1 MASYQE
7 HALDGASPVD
17 LVVALYDGIIRFL
30 YAAITSVDRGDING
44 RRIAVKRALDILIH
58 LQARLRM
65 DIGGRPAQVLSEFYA
80 SMFAL
85 ILQASQSSSTRRFEE
100 VIECVKSVRDAWRQV
115 AAENTLS
122 APPPR
127 ESSALIAHRSESTQ
141 DHSNFPISQFPL
153 ESEPATRWTA

>member
-1 MASYQE
+1 MSSYQE

-30 YAAITSVDRGDING
+30 YAAIAAAERGDVTG
-44 RRIAVKRALDILIH
+44 RRVAVKRALAILIH

-85 ILQASQSSSTRRFEE
+85 ILQASHAASTQRFEE
-100 VIECVKSVRDAWRQV
+100 VVSCVRTIRDAWRQV
-115 AAENTLS
+115 AIDTAIDTGSPAAGNS
-122 APPPR
+122 AQRRPLLIPP
-127 ESSALIAHRSESTQ
+127 IADTDQAS
-141 DHSNFPISQFPL
+141 
-153 ESEPATRWTA
+153 RWTA

>member
-30 YAAITSVDRGDING
+30 YAAIAATDRGDVTG
-44 RRIAVKRALDILIH
+44 RRIAVKRALAILIH

-65 DIGGRPAQVLSEFYA
+65 DIGGRPAQVLSEYYA

-85 ILQASQSSSTRRFEE
+85 ILQASQAASTPRFEE
-100 VIECVKSVRDAWRQV
+100 VVGCVRTVRDAWRQV
-115 AAENTLS
+115 ANDPAIATGASVPPAS
-122 APPPR
+122 APRISHLSP
-127 ESSALIAHRSESTQ
+127 SATDTDQAS
-141 DHSNFPISQFPL
+141 
-153 ESEPATRWTA
+153 RWTA

>member
-30 YAAITSVDRGDING
+30 YGAVAAVERGDVQG
-44 RRIAVKRALDILIH
+44 RRVAVKRALAILIH

-65 DIGGRPAQVLSEFYA
+65 DIGGRPAQVLSEYYA

-85 ILQASQSSSTRRFEE
+85 ILQASLAASSVRFEE
-100 VIECVKSVRDAWRQV
+100 AIGCIRNVRDAWRQV
-115 AAENTLS
+115 AADPANRATALAS
-122 APPPR
+122 TSGAGKAAAPMTPK
-127 ESSALIAHRSESTQ
+127 
-141 DHSNFPISQFPL
+141 FISP
-153 ESEPATRWTA
+153 SGDVDPASRWTA